1 MAKNEPELLTAAEAQ
16 ERLGLDPQAFRR
28 LKLLP
33 VGVYQPPS
41 GRAVGLYARS
51 DVDRLVSV

>member
-1 MAKNEPELLTAAEAQ
+1 VARNEPDLLTAVEAQ

-28 LKLLP
+28 LKLSP

-41 GRAVGLYARS
+41 GRAVGLYARR
-51 DVDRLVSV
+51 DVDRLVPA